1 MKNLKQKNLKQKK
14 ILNFL
19 ERVQTL
25 SMYWKRMVTSGL
37 KCFLF
42 RNIIFFYFK
51 KIIFDINTSK

>member
-25 SMYWKRMVTSGL
+25 SMYWKRMVT
-37 KCFLF
+37 
-42 RNIIFFYFK
+42 IVV
-51 KIIFDINTSK
+51 